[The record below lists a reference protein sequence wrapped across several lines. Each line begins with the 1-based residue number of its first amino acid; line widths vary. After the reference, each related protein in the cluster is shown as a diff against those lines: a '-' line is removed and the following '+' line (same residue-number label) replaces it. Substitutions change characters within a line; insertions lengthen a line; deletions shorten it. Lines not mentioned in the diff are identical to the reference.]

1 MGDLAGWFGETSAV
15 DGIGAPRPASG
26 VVELRVLGP
35 LQVVGPDGELEV
47 RRGLP
52 AVLLTALVVRAGE
65 VVPADLLIEEL
76 YRDRPLR
83 NAANALQVQVSY
95 LRRQLRPAGD
105 RVAIERHG
113 EGYRLVL
120 DGVGVDAWRF
130 DQVVGDL
137 RRALPDLATRP
148 AAEAWLATLE
158 EVLAGWRGEAFQDA
172 ADVAHAQPERAR
184 LDELRV
190 VAGEQRAELL
200 TALGRHAEAAAVLQ
214 ALVAEHPLREGLWGA
229 LILALHRAGRQA
241 EALRAY
247 ADARQRLVEE
257 LGIEPGRDLRALER
271 AVLDQDPEL
280 AWTPCLADDE
290 PREGASAPPVA
301 PPVAPSPPDRPAP
314 PAATPRRRGIPAS
327 VSPLIGRA
335 WEVGAVVALVADH
348 RLVTLVGPGGVGK
361 TRIAF
366 EAAGARSTPTAVVDL
381 AAVSDPATVPS
392 VLAAAVPVATT
403 PGDDPLV
410 AVADR
415 IGDDPWLIVLDT
427 CEHVLDQAATV
438 AEDLLHRCP
447 ELRILATSRQAL
459 DVGGEHAWPV
469 PTLELPTPDAATAN
483 EVGATA
489 AVRLFVDRAQATH
502 PRFVLDDDN
511 APAVAAIC
519 RTLDGLPLA
528 IELAAAR
535 VGLLTP
541 ASILDRLEDRFG
553 LLTRARPDA
562 GSRQRSLLET
572 VRWSHE
578 LLAPEEQRFFAALGV
593 FAGSFDLAAAE
604 ALAAIEEGGADG
616 LGLLAS
622 LVDRSLVVAGGDD
635 RYRLLDTLRE
645 LARQEL
651 AADPARRDR
660 AARAHAEWYLGVA
673 LRADPVS
680 HGPLPGSWAGLRAD
694 AADLRGALAWA
705 FGPSGDPALGAR
717 LVGALAGSMA
727 LDGAFAEADRWITRA
742 ETATTDD
749 VTCATVLRG
758 KAVVALY
765 RGRYEA
771 AVAAAEASVAHAR
784 ATGSRRLEAS
794 TAVALGSALWGVGE
808 HTRSAEV
815 LDGAATLFDAEG
827 DVRGRGFA
835 LARRARSLT
844 ALGHPDAVACAT
856 AGVDD
861 LETTRD
867 DWMTVAALDHLAEA
881 LLRSGDARSAAA
893 RADQAI
899 ALAAEVGST
908 SGWVGA
914 QAVRA
919 RVHLATGDH
928 DDAVAALRAAAGRAL
943 EVRNMGAV
951 ADGLE
956 GLAGVAEQAGDVP
969 GAVALLAAAGAVRA
983 GSEGAV
989 PAHLAG
995 EREALD
1001 ARLRA
1006 ALPAEEHEAAR
1017 RRGAHLSPADALAA
1031 G

>member
-1 MGDLAGWFGETSAV
+1 VGDLAGWFGETSAV
-15 DGIGAPRPASG
+15 EATGVPRPPNGA
-26 VVELRVLGP
+26 VEIRVLGP

-65 VVPADLLIEEL
+65 VVPADVLIEEL

-137 RRALPDLATRP
+137 RRARPEVATRP
-148 AAEAWLATLE
+148 AAEGWLAVLE
-158 EVLAGWRGEAFQDA
+158 EVLASWRGDAFQDA

-200 TALGRHAEAAAVLQ
+200 TALGRHAESAAVLQ
-214 ALVAEHPLREGLWGA
+214 ALVAEHPLRESLWGA

-247 ADARQRLVEE
+247 GEARRRLVEE

-280 AWTPCLADDE
+280 AWTPCLADDD
-290 PREGASAPPVA
+290 PGAGAPPPPVA
-301 PPVAPSPPDRPAP
+301 APVAPAAADPAV
-314 PAATPRRRGIPAS
+314 APRRRGIPAS

-335 WEVGAVVALVADH
+335 WEVGAVTALLDDH

-366 EAAGARSTPTAVVDL
+366 EAAGARPAPTVVVDL
-381 AAVSDPATVPS
+381 AAVSDAATVPS

-403 PGDDPLV
+403 PDDDPLV

-427 CEHVLDQAATV
+427 CEHVLDRAATA
-438 AEDLLHRCP
+438 AEGLLHRCP
-447 ELRILATSRQAL
+447 RLRILATSRQAL
-459 DVGGEHAWPV
+459 DVVGEHTWPV

-489 AVRLFVDRAQATH
+489 AARLFVDRAQATH
-502 PRFVLDDDN
+502 PHFVLDDGN

-519 RTLDGLPLA
+519 RALDGLPLA

-553 LLTRARPDA
+553 LLTRSRPDA

-578 LLAPEEQRFFAALGV
+578 LLTPEEQRFFAALGV

-604 ALAAIEEGGADG
+604 ALAAIEGDGAGDG

-651 AADPARRDR
+651 AADPERRDR
-660 AARAHAEWYLGVA
+660 AARAHAAWYLGVA

-680 HGPLPGSWAGLRAD
+680 HGPLPGSWADLRAD

-742 ETATTDD
+742 ETAATDD
-749 VTCATVLRG
+749 VTGATVLRG

-765 RGRYEA
+765 RGRYEV
-771 AVAAAEASVAHAR
+771 AVSAAEASVAHAR
-784 ATGSRRLEAS
+784 ATGQGRLEAS
-794 TAVALGSALWGVGE
+794 TAVALGSALWGVGAL
-808 HTRSAEV
+808 TRSAEV

-914 QAVRA
+914 QAMRA
-919 RVHLATGDH
+919 RVHLAMGDH

-956 GLAGVAEQAGDVP
+956 GLARVAEEAGDVP

-983 GSEGAV
+983 GSEGVA
-989 PAHLAG
+989 PAHLAT
-995 EREALD
+995 EREALA

-1006 ALPAEEHEAAR
+1006 ALSDEEHDAAR
-1017 RRGAHLSPADALAA
+1017 RRGARLSPADALAV